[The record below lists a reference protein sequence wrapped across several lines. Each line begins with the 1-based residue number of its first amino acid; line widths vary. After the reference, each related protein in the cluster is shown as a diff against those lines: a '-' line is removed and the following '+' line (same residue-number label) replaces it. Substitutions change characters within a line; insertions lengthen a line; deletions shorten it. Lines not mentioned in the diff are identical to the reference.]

1 MNLILLFI
9 PFCIATILL
18 FLFQKVF
25 INKGIVDKIN
35 KRSSHISL
43 ATRSGG
49 LALFSTIFLI
59 SSISYLNGVKLF
71 DYSILVPLSLLF
83 TVGLYDDIYSVDFK
97 LKFIFQIIAAKIII
111 DSGLIIDNLHG
122 VFGIDQLSRVSAQL
136 LTLVVIVAIINA
148 INFIDGIDT
157 LALFVTSFFIL
168 SFEFFSTET
177 SDYLSLTAII
187 LSSFI
192 PMMYFNLKKNNKIF
206 LGDSGSLFIGG
217 IVAIYVLH
225 ILSNSYLIIG
235 KFDINKIL
243 FVFSVLMY
251 PIIDI
256 TRVVLVR
263 LFNGRSP
270 FSADR
275 NHIHH
280 ILNNSVKSHFKVVV
294 IIIMLSIL
302 NLIIIQ
308 LLFN

>member
-35 KRSSHISL
+35 KRSSHVSL

-122 VFGIDQLSRVSAQL
+122 VFGIDQLSRVYAQL

-192 PMMYFNLKKNNKIF
+192 PMIYFNLKKNNKIF
-206 LGDSGSLFIGG
+206 LGDSGSLFLGG
-217 IVAIYVLH
+217 LVAIYVLH

-263 LFNGRSP
+263 LLNGRSP

-302 NLIIIQ
+302 NLITIQ
-308 LLFN
+308 LIFN